1 MASFKGWGLILSLL
15 EKEEWL
21 GSRHENSNRSP
32 VLTKRKR
39 NLNSEDTSFQSD
51 SEPILIPQSLWL
63 QKEKHTNK
71 KKPEN

>member
-15 EKEEWL
+15 EKEGWL
-21 GSRHENSNRSP
+21 GLNHKNSNRSP

-51 SEPILIPQSLWL
+51 SEPVLSPQSPWL
-63 QKEKHTNK
+63 QKEKQK
-71 KKPEN
+71 KKNLRID

>member
-15 EKEEWL
+15 EKEGWL
-21 GSRHENSNRSP
+21 GSHHENSNRSP

-51 SEPILIPQSLWL
+51 SEPVLIPESMAA
-63 QKEKHTNK
+63 KGNTK
-71 KKPEN
+71 KKLRID

>member
-15 EKEEWL
+15 EKEGWL
-21 GSRHENSNRSP
+21 GLNHKNSNRSP

-51 SEPILIPQSLWL
+51 SEPVLSPQSPWL
-63 QKEKHTNK
+63 QKEKQK

>member
-15 EKEEWL
+15 EKEGWL
-21 GSRHENSNRSP
+21 GLNHKNSKRSP

-51 SEPILIPQSLWL
+51 SEPVLSPQSPWL
-63 QKEKHTNK
+63 QKEKQK